1 MPIRCCTS
9 SVKELPYIAE
19 QGTYLPLPEWAKFY
33 TELGNEIAQFKNS
46 KRRMVVAAA
55 IPIRSYAAI
64 FTALG
69 IILSRANESTDTSHY
84 FEYLCN
90 LPKRTT
96 LIYNNKNRKR
106 KGFFLGAKNG
116 EGQRYLVIQF
126 ESKKSGGLKEWIPE
140 QRADQVLVGSEKK
153 KLPKRQKGYQV
164 NENID
169 FLNTLL
175 KESEVYQFLRGC
187 HLDCAIVGNFNRL
200 KSEINETSLCKLN
213 SLGTLQDIL
222 RVRSLSSN
230 KQHYHTELFSDRT
243 QPNLSEYSKPSI
255 TIFDG
260 ALGFLKWRDYFRD
273 SHWII
278 LLDRT
283 ENNFPEAVDLL
294 NQDYMGRVSEEKL
307 ENLSSIPLGVETLVY
322 QDRI

>member
-1 MPIRCCTS
+1 MYNTS
-9 SVKELPYIAE
+9 DLRLAQNEE
-19 QGTYLPLPEWAKFY
+19 CLPLPEWIKFY
-33 TELGNEIAQFKNS
+33 IQLGGEIAKLKLS
-46 KRRMVVAAA
+46 GRRTVTAVAL
-55 IPIRSYAAI
+55 PIQDYAAV
-64 FTALG
+64 FVALG
-69 IILSRANESTDTSHY
+69 IVLIRSEFLRDTSHY
-84 FEYLCN
+84 FDSLCK
-90 LPKRTT
+90 LPKGTP
-96 LIYNNKNRKR
+96 LIYKNQNRKR
-106 KGFFLGAKNG
+106 KGSHQGTKNWG
-116 EGQRYLVIQF
+116 GQRHLVIQF

-140 QRADQVLVGSEKK
+140 QRADQVLVGNEKK
-153 KLPKRQKGYQV
+153 KLPKRQKGYQF

-213 SLGTLQDIL
+213 SLGTLQDVL

-230 KQHYHTELFSDRT
+230 KQHYHTELFSDRR
-243 QPNLSEYSKPSI
+243 QPNLSGYDNPFV

-260 ALGFLKWRDYFRD
+260 ALGFLKWRDYFRN

-283 ENNFPEAVDLL
+283 ENNFPEAVDIL

-307 ENLSSIPLGVETLVY
+307 ENLSSISLGVETLVY
-322 QDRI
+322 QDRT

>member
-1 MPIRCCTS
+1 MYTTS
-9 SVKELPYIAE
+9 DLRLAQNEE
-19 QGTYLPLPEWAKFY
+19 CLPLPEWIKFY
-33 TELGNEIAQFKNS
+33 IQLGGEIAKLKLS
-46 KRRMVVAAA
+46 ERRTVTAVALPIQDYAA
-55 IPIRSYAAI
+55 VFVAFGIVLIRSE
-64 FTALG
+64 FL
-69 IILSRANESTDTSHY
+69 RDTSHY
-84 FEYLCN
+84 FDSLCK
-90 LPKRTT
+90 LPKGTP
-96 LIYNNKNRKR
+96 LIYKNQNRKR
-106 KGFFLGAKNG
+106 KGSHQGTKNW

-140 QRADQVLVGSEKK
+140 QRADQVLVGNEKK

-213 SLGTLQDIL
+213 SLGTLQDVL
-222 RVRSLSSN
+222 RVRSLSSTQ
-230 KQHYHTELFSDRT
+230 QHYHTELFSDRR
-243 QPNLSEYSKPSI
+243 QPNLSGYDNPFV
-255 TIFDG
+255 TVFDG
-260 ALGFLKWRDYFRD
+260 ALGFLKWRDYFRN

-283 ENNFPEAVDLL
+283 ENNFPEAVDIL